1 MDVETE
7 RERKDEQMERT
18 AMFTTLQEHELK
30 VKELRSVFVEPPKTM
45 DPQSRTTKEKIQS
58 GLQGVKNG
66 SKRFAN
72 FVRSKIIRR
81 KEKETVVQDINIVQE
96 DNETW
101 ARRSVGSAASRTS
114 IDSKLSSGSDKTKDV
129 NILTNLDDGEL
140 EE

>member
-1 MDVETE
+1 MKPENFDISYYIYFRKNNHVTLFFDTLVSIVDSLNY
-7 RERKDEQMERT
+7 RELLYVYF
-18 AMFTTLQEHELK
+18 ALQPVIEFYPI
-30 VKELRSVFVEPPKTM
+30 VYS
-45 DPQSRTTKEKIQS
+45 Q
-58 GLQGVKNG
+58 VKNG